1 MLFGVLLVGESGKRV
16 RNSGGQSSGA
26 SVQRSRLTAD
36 KRSILG
42 SMKPSQARPKTIEFH
57 I

>member
-16 RNSGGQSSGA
+16 RNSGGQPPGA